1 MIDQMEQ
8 RTDAWMRARA
18 GKFTGS
24 RFADLMARTKS
35 GPSAVRDNLIATLAV
50 ERITGTCVETYSN
63 AAMQRGVELEPEAR
77 AAYEAQL
84 GDLALEV
91 AWVQHPGFAFVG
103 VSPDGLVGEDG
114 MVELKCPAAMA
125 KHLAALRSGQHAV
138 EYKWQLQG
146 QLWVTG
152 RAWVHIVSYDPRF
165 PKGAQLAI
173 TKVLRDEAAI
183 CALEAECIA
192 ANAEVEGLVNELRE
206 MCHEC

>member
-1 MIDQMEQ
+1 MEQ

-63 AAMQRGVELEPEAR
+63 AAMQRGTELEPEAR
-77 AAYEAQL
+77 AAYEAHI
-84 GDLALEV
+84 GDLVLEV
-91 AWVQHPGFAFVG
+91 AWVQHPGLNFVG
-103 VSPDGLVGEDG
+103 VSPDGLVGDDG

-152 RAWVHIVSYDPRF
+152 RAWVHIVSYDPRW
-165 PKGAQLAI
+165 PADMRLAI
-173 TKVLRDEAAI
+173 TRVMRDEDAI
-183 CALEAECIA
+183 AQLSAECLRG
-192 ANAEVEGLVNELRE
+192 NDEVEKIVSELQAMRIAS
-206 MCHEC
+206 